1 MSETKQTVASIINA
15 RIEAL
20 AGERSPQ
27 QIAAAAGIA
36 SERML
41 MLYRLEAARVPLH
54 RVRNLAIALDLDPD
68 WLMRICVE
76 EWMGPEIAQALQQS
90 YAEGLTENE
99 RVWLEVLR
107 HSSGGNVPPVTP
119 EGAAMIWR
127 ALEPRFAREQ

>member
-41 MLYRLEAARVPLH
+41 MLYRLEAARVSVFEGWIAASSMRPL
-54 RVRNLAIALDLDPD
+54 A
-68 WLMRICVE
+68 
-76 EWMGPEIAQALQQS
+76 
-90 YAEGLTENE
+90 GL
-99 RVWLEVLR
+99 VLKR
-107 HSSGGNVPPVTP
+107 
-119 EGAAMIWR
+119 R
-127 ALEPRFAREQ
+127 

>member
-41 MLYRLEAARVPLH
+41 MLYRLEAARVGAMTL
-54 RVRNLAIALDLDPD
+54 RLAVWAGIA
-68 WLMRICVE
+68 
-76 EWMGPEIAQALQQS
+76 AL
-90 YAEGLTENE
+90 A
-99 RVWLEVLR
+99 LR
-107 HSSGGNVPPVTP
+107 GR
-119 EGAAMIWR
+119 R
-127 ALEPRFAREQ
+127 AT